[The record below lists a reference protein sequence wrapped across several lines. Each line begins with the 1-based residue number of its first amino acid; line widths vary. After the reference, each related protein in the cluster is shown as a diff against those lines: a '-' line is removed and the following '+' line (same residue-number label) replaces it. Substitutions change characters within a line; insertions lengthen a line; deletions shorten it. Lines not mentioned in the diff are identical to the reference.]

1 MSAHYDTYD
10 YPSYWEGR
18 EYEHDSEVMAIKA
31 FLDKIPKIKTILEI
45 GTGYGRLTSSYSFR
59 AKKIILSD
67 PSAKLLKIAREK
79 NALNP
84 KIEYLHTSLEN
95 LPTKIRSSSIDLAIM
110 VRVIHHIEDLNQALK
125 IVSKLVRKGGY
136 FILEFA
142 NKRHVKATFKEFFKG
157 NLTFPLDI
165 FSKDIS
171 SIKSKKKNALPFI
184 NYHPDTIIQALK
196 NSDFEVISKR
206 SVSNIRSP
214 RIKKLLPLTTLL
226 SFEKILQE
234 PLSYLSFGP
243 SIFILAKKRG

>member
-18 EYEHDSEVMAIKA
+18 EYEHDSEVIAIKA

-45 GTGYGRLTSSYSFR
+45 GTGFGRLTPSYSFR

-79 NALNP
+79 NASNP
-84 KIEYLHTSLEN
+84 KIEYLQTCMEH
-95 LPTKIRSSSIDLAIM
+95 LPTKIRSGSIDLIIM
-110 VRVIHHIEDLNQALK
+110 VRVIHHLENINETLK

-142 NKRHVKATFKEFFKG
+142 NKSNVKATFKELFKG

-171 SIKSKKKNALPFI
+171 SPRSKRKNALPFI
-184 NYHPDTIIQALK
+184 NYHPD
-196 NSDFEVISKR
+196 
-206 SVSNIRSP
+206 
-214 RIKKLLPLTTLL
+214 
-226 SFEKILQE
+226 
-234 PLSYLSFGP
+234 
-243 SIFILAKKRG
+243 